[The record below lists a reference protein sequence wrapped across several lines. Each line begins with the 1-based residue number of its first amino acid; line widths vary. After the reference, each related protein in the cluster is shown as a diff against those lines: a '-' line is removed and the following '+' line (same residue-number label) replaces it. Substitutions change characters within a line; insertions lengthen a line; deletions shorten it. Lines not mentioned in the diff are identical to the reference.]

1 MNRVIVDRYPLVS
14 VIPTILAVAL
24 LCAQCAAPG
33 NSGPQDSGPADSSP
47 VTLEQLFAGEVTV
60 LDLSHTLSSTNPV
73 WREGAESPFQYE
85 VLAAHESGLPVMGAF
100 RTAEHYGT
108 HIDAPIHGGD
118 HLPTVDEIELANL
131 FAPAVVIDVSAA
143 GAQNADYALSIEDIR
158 NWEAEHGRMPTGSIV
173 LLYTG
178 WSEKWDDPE
187 AYLNRD
193 AEGRLHFPGFSG
205 EAAQFLVDERSIKG
219 VGIDNMSI
227 DPAAG
232 NGFPAHG
239 VVNGSGRIHLENV
252 ANVHLLPATGAYLIV
267 APVKIERG
275 SGGPVRIFGIVP

>member
-1 MNRVIVDRYPLVS
+1 MNSRVIGRYPLVS
-14 VIPTILAVAL
+14 LVPVTLAVAL
-24 LCAQCAAPG
+24 LCARCAAPG
-33 NSGPQDSGPADSSP
+33 DSRPPDSGPDHSGP
-47 VTLEQLFAGEVTV
+47 VTLEQLFTGEVTV
-60 LDLSHTLSSTNPV
+60 LDLSHALSSTNPV

-85 VLAAHESGLPVMGAF
+85 VLAAHESGLPIMGAF

-118 HLPTVDEIELANL
+118 HLPTVDEIDLDNL
-131 FAPAVVIDVSAA
+131 FAPAVVIDISAQSA
-143 GAQNADYALSIEDIR
+143 LDADYALTVEDIQ
-158 NWEAEHGRMPTGSIV
+158 NWEAEYGPMPTGSIV

-187 AYLNRD
+187 AYPNRD
-193 AEGRLHFPGFSG
+193 TDGRLHFPGFSS
-205 EAAQFLVDERSIKG
+205 EAAQYLIDERSIKG

-232 NGFPAHG
+232 NGFPAHR

-252 ANVHLLPATGAYLIV
+252 ANVHLLPAAGAYLIV
-267 APVKIERG
+267 APIKIERG